1 MTARATILFQNDD
14 FATVESNSILL
25 NSDNEASSDIVIQFG
40 AALGKTIRWSILNS
54 RFEISDNL
62 DLTNNQLTTAR
73 VENVA
78 AMPGGAGGLGSGG
91 TGRIVELT
99 AIDNVAPGC
108 TPTACTSGTY
118 SWNGSIW
125 KPLQGSIT
133 TSTATKIVT
142 VGPTGRDYTT
152 IAGAAAYCNTISGC
166 EIWIDPGSY
175 PVTASVDL
183 ENVRLI
189 GSDRSLTTISITGSG
204 QMQVRETTFE
214 DLTINVNSAI
224 TAVSGLNVKF
234 NASSNSALLFNKVDF
249 IAGGS
254 KVVID
259 STAGTPPVTTVTLQ
273 NCSQSSGTGTLV
285 RSVGTSGLN
294 TASSKFTVIDLIS
307 TTALKMVDWPIT
319 IVGGSNVVTSGNI
332 ITVPDRTILVSPGMN
347 IQAAINS
354 LGANGGVIKLLIG
367 THDVTNELL
376 ITNDNIEL
384 VGEGPGTILRA
395 QTGTWAGGTTADNAV
410 IQVGL
415 ANGTAPRSNVI
426 VRNFKVQ
433 VGPNIHGIEINGG
446 TEVKVMDMIVQST
459 GTKTGTRTG
468 IVITDSTAAAAQRM
482 TVSRNI
488 INNDTAG
495 NRWVDGVHFDGDAS
509 LAGQTFGY
517 GNTIRDSIISE
528 NIVSEAQETCYVF
541 TGVSASSIFSNRARN
556 IGFATGSLGLA
567 LINATDIMVIN
578 NTVETNNNTTTNGI
592 NLYDNVD
599 SSTLIGNAINGNGT
613 NFNNAIIVRDGA
625 SASSNNTIIGNQING
640 ATTGISIEAGNTATS
655 VSGNQFIAVTTTIA
669 DAGTGTKLETQHHRA
684 AANPTVNDDIADGYG
699 IGSMWINTA
708 TDAVFVLTDSA
719 AGAAV
724 WQPTGSS
731 GNVSSLYTFM
741 ASGATETWANQPSG
755 TTEFDGATN
764 RRLAIDLS
772 SATQARFQ
780 ANVTTSGAGGATL
793 RVQYSTNGGT
803 SWTNLDGGTGPTI
816 PVTSGLQTTAFF
828 TIDVAARTDVL
839 LRVVG
844 QGGNG
849 FTDPAFMTMN
859 LEVR

>member
-1 MTARATILFQNDD
+1 MPASATILFQNDD

-25 NSDNEASSDIVIQFG
+25 NSDNESSNDIIIQFG
-40 AALGKTIRWSILNS
+40 AALGKTIRWSISNS

-78 AMPGGAGGLGSGG
+78 AMPGGAGGLGAGG

-204 QMQVRETTFE
+204 QLQVRETTFE
-214 DLTINVNSAI
+214 DLTINVDSAI

-249 IAGGS
+249 IAGGA

-307 TTALKMVDWPIT
+307 TTALKMVDWPIV

-332 ITVPDRTILVSPGMN
+332 TTVPDRTILVSPGMN

-367 THDVTNELL
+367 THDLTNEIL
-376 ITNDNIEL
+376 INNDNIEL

-395 QTGTWAGGTTADNAV
+395 QTGTWTGGTTADNAV
-410 IQVGL
+410 VQVGL
-415 ANGTAPRSNVI
+415 ANGTSPRSNVI
-426 VRNFKVQ
+426 VRNFKIQ
-433 VGPNIHGIEINGG
+433 VGPNIHGVAINGG
-446 TEVKVMDMIVQST
+446 IEVKVMDMIVQSI
-459 GTKTGTRTG
+459 GVKSGTRTG
-468 IVITDSTAAAAQRM
+468 IVMTDGSAATAQRL

-488 INNDTAG
+488 VNNDTAG
-495 NRWVDGVHFDGDAS
+495 NRWVDGVHFDGDAF

-517 GNTIRDSIISE
+517 GNGIRDSIISE
-528 NIVSEAQETCYVF
+528 NIVNEAQETCYVF

-556 IGFATGSLGLA
+556 IGFTAGSLGLA
-567 LINATDIMVIN
+567 LMNATDVMVIN
-578 NTVETNNNTTTNGI
+578 NTVETNNNTSTNGI
-592 NLYDNVD
+592 NLYENVD
-599 SSTLIGNAINGNGT
+599 SSTIIGNAISANGT
-613 NFNNAIIVRDGA
+613 NFNNAIIIRDGA
-625 SASSNNTIIGNQING
+625 GVSSNNTIIGNQING
-640 ATTGISIEAGNTATS
+640 ATTGISIEATNTGTS
-655 VSGNQFIAVTTTIA
+655 VSGNQIINVTTVIS

-684 AANPTVNDDIADGYG
+684 AANPTVNDDVADGYG
-699 IGSMWINTA
+699 VGTMWINTS
-708 TDAVFVLTDSA
+708 TDVAYVLMDST

-724 WQPTGSS
+724 WKTTGTS
-731 GNVSSLYTFM
+731 GNVSAVYTFL
-741 ASGATETWANQPSG
+741 APGAAEVWTNQPLA

-764 RRLAIDLS
+764 RRLAVNLS
-772 SATQARFQ
+772 NATEARFQ
-780 ANVTTSGAGGATL
+780 ANITTSGAAGSTL

-803 SWTNLDGGTGPTI
+803 SWTNLNGGTGPTVPI
-816 PVTSGLQTTAFF
+816 TAGLQTTAFF
-828 TIDVAARTDVL
+828 AIDAAARTDVL

-844 QGGNG
+844 QNGNG
-849 FTDPAFMTMN
+849 TTDPAFMTMN